1 MSSYGNVTTRIID
14 PVFDRSNLRVEFR
27 LPADS
32 CYLSNMR
39 LVNIAIDSDN
49 AASSYNPQLG
59 ALGAI
64 RNISIFD
71 GSVLLEQLTD
81 ATLLNAFKNVQ
92 AENDYNLSVNRFLKY
107 NANGYTMS
115 GVPNFVNNTELA
127 TNSYQLATQ
136 NPVANNVGKKA
147 WISLRDC
154 ISFLRSSSIVPT
166 NVFRQFRVVVE
177 YNDAAAL
184 KYLTSVTNATVAT
197 SADALFLVDEVND
210 GDAKDSMMRN
220 YEGVS
225 YRPIEAERVV
235 VPAVT
240 VADDTESEQSVS
252 FLVNGFNNK
261 RLNRLLIVQ
270 QAGDSATYDVGDATV
285 GNGIVSSVA
294 QWKTQLNLRVNG
306 KNLLAGDGI
315 AGSSAT
321 TTNRAGSSA
330 NRRLAYLTDSWGNTN
345 LTANMNVV
353 AYNDEPDF
361 VSSDL
366 RARSQDYL
374 GLMVQ
379 SEIQELQVQYQ
390 RTALG
395 AATGSAGSNAAQ
407 RQQLLLN
414 LFGEVERAVVMGAG
428 GSYNVIYVV

>member
-1 MSSYGNVTTRIID
+1 MSSYGNVTSRIID

-39 LVNIAIDSDN
+39 LINIAINSDN
-49 AASSYNPQLG
+49 AGSSYNPQLG

-64 RNISIFD
+64 RNISVFD
-71 GSVLLEQLTD
+71 GSVLLEQLSD

-115 GVPNFVNNTELA
+115 GVPNFTNNTEIA
-127 TNSYQLATQ
+127 RNSYTLQVQ
-136 NPVANNVGKKA
+136 NPVANNVGQKA

-154 ISFLRSSSIVPT
+154 ISFLRSSSVVPT
-166 NVFRQFRVVVE
+166 NIYKQFRIVVE
-177 YNDAAAL
+177 YNDASAL
-184 KYLTSVTNATVAT
+184 KYLTSVTNATVST
-197 SADALFLVDEVND
+197 SADALLLVDEVND

-240 VADDTESEQSVS
+240 VADDSESEQSLS

-261 RLNRLLIVQ
+261 RLNRLLVVQ
-270 QAGDSATYDVGDATV
+270 QSGDSSTYDVGNATV
-285 GNGIVSSVA
+285 GNGVVSSVP
-294 QWKTQLNLRVNG
+294 QWKTRFNIRVNG
-306 KNLLAGDGI
+306 KNVLAGDGI
-315 AGSSAT
+315 SGSPAT
-321 TTNRAGSSA
+321 STNRAGSSA
-330 NRRLAYLTDSWGNTN
+330 NRRLAYLTDTWGNTN

-353 AYNDEPDF
+353 TYNDQPNF
-361 VSSDL
+361 VVEEL
-366 RARSQDYL
+366 RQRNQDYI

-379 SEIQELQVQYQ
+379 DHIQELQIQYA

-395 AATGSAGSNAAQ
+395 NSSTTGSNLPQ

-414 LFGEVERAVVMGAG
+414 VFGEVERAVVVGAG
-428 GSYNVIYVV
+428 GSYNVVYAQ

>member
-1 MSSYGNVTTRIID
+1 
-14 PVFDRSNLRVEFR
+14 
-27 LPADS
+27 
-32 CYLSNMR
+32 MR
-39 LVNIAIDSDN
+39 LINVAIDSNN
-49 AASSYNPQLG
+49 AGSSYNPQLG

-107 NANGYTMS
+107 NDNGYTMS

-127 TNSYQLATQ
+127 KNSYQLATQ
-136 NPVANNVGKKA
+136 NPVANNIGQKA
-147 WISLRDC
+147 WVSLRDC
-154 ISFLRSSSIVPT
+154 ISFLRSSSVVPT

-240 VADDTESEQSVS
+240 VADDTESEQSLS

-270 QAGDSATYDVGDATV
+270 QAGDSTTYDVGNATV
-285 GNGIVSSVA
+285 GNGIVSSVP
-294 QWKTQLNLRVNG
+294 QWKTRLNLRVNG

-315 AGSSAT
+315 SGSSAT
-321 TTNRAGSSA
+321 AQNRAGSSA
-330 NRRLAYLTDSWGNTN
+330 NRRLAYLTDAWGNTN

-361 VSSDL
+361 VSAAL
-366 RARSQDYL
+366 RARGQDYL

-390 RTALG
+390 RTAIG
-395 AATGSAGSNAAQ
+395 AASGDAGSNAAQ

>member
-1 MSSYGNVTTRIID
+1 
-14 PVFDRSNLRVEFR
+14 
-27 LPADS
+27 
-32 CYLSNMR
+32 MR
-39 LVNIAIDSDN
+39 LINIAINSDN
-49 AASSYNPQLG
+49 AGSSYNPQLG

-64 RNISIFD
+64 RNISVFD
-71 GSVLLEQLTD
+71 GSVLLEQLSD

-115 GVPNFVNNTELA
+115 GVPNFTNNTEIA
-127 TNSYQLATQ
+127 RNSYTLQVQ
-136 NPVANNVGKKA
+136 NPVANNVGQKA

-154 ISFLRSSSIVPT
+154 ISFLRSSSVVPT
-166 NVFRQFRVVVE
+166 NIYKQFRIVVE
-177 YNDAAAL
+177 YNDASAL
-184 KYLTSVTNATVAT
+184 KYLTSVTNATVST
-197 SADALFLVDEVND
+197 SADALLLVDEVND

-240 VADDTESEQSVS
+240 VADDSESEQSLS

-261 RLNRLLIVQ
+261 RLNRLLVVQ
-270 QAGDSATYDVGDATV
+270 QSGDSSTYDVGNATV
-285 GNGIVSSVA
+285 GNGVVSSVP
-294 QWKTQLNLRVNG
+294 QWKTRFNIRVNG
-306 KNLLAGDGI
+306 KNVLAGDGI
-315 AGSSAT
+315 SGSPAT
-321 TTNRAGSSA
+321 STNRAGSSA
-330 NRRLAYLTDSWGNTN
+330 NRRLAYLTDTWGNTN

-353 AYNDEPDF
+353 TYNDQPNF
-361 VSSDL
+361 VVEEL
-366 RARSQDYL
+366 RQRNQDYI

-379 SEIQELQVQYQ
+379 DHIQELQIQYA

-395 AATGSAGSNAAQ
+395 NSSTTGSNLPQ

-414 LFGEVERAVVMGAG
+414 VFGEVERAVVVGAG
-428 GSYNVIYVV
+428 GSYNVVYAQ

>member
-1 MSSYGNVTTRIID
+1 MSSYGNVTSRIID

-27 LPADS
+27 LPAES

-39 LVNIAIDSDN
+39 LINIAINSDN
-49 AASSYNPQLG
+49 AGTSYNPQLG

-64 RNISIFD
+64 RNISVFD
-71 GSVLLEQLTD
+71 GSVLLEQLSD
-81 ATLLNAFKNVQ
+81 APLLNAFKNVQ
-92 AENDYNLSVNRFLKY
+92 AENDYNLSVNRYLKY

-115 GVPNFVNNTELA
+115 GVPNFTNNTELA
-127 TNSYQLATQ
+127 RNSYTLKVQ
-136 NPVANNVGKKA
+136 NPVANNVGQKA

-154 ISFLRSSSIVPT
+154 ISFLRSSSVVPT
-166 NVFRQFRVVVE
+166 NVYKQFRIVVE
-177 YNDAAAL
+177 YNDASAL
-184 KYLTSVTNATVAT
+184 KYLTSVSNANVVT
-197 SADALFLVDEVND
+197 SQDALLLVDEVND

-240 VADDTESEQSVS
+240 VADDTESEQSLS

-261 RLNRLLIVQ
+261 RLNRLLVVQ
-270 QAGDSATYDVGDATV
+270 QSGDSSTYDVANANV
-285 GNGIVSSVA
+285 GNSSVASVA
-294 QWKTQLNLRVNG
+294 QWKTRFNIRVNG
-306 KNLLAGDGI
+306 KNVLAGDGI
-315 AGSSAT
+315 SGTSST

-330 NRRLAYLTDSWGNTN
+330 NRRLAYLTDTWGNTN
-345 LTANMNVV
+345 LTATMNVV
-353 AYNDEPDF
+353 AYNDQPNFSEQ
-361 VSSDL
+361 DL
-366 RARSQDYL
+366 RERHQDYL

-379 SEIQELQVQYQ
+379 DHIQELQIQYA

-395 AATGSAGSNAAQ
+395 NSSTNGSNLPQ

-414 LFGEVERAVVMGAG
+414 VFGEVERAVVVGAG
-428 GSYNVIYVV
+428 GSYNVVYAQ

>member
-1 MSSYGNVTTRIID
+1 MSSYGNVTSRIID

-32 CYLSNMR
+32 CYLSNIR
-39 LVNIAIDSDN
+39 LINIAINSDN

-64 RNISIFD
+64 RNISVFD
-71 GSVLLEQLTD
+71 GSVLLEQLSD
-81 ATLLNAFKNVQ
+81 ATLINAFKNVQ

-115 GVPNFVNNTELA
+115 GVPSFVNNTELA
-127 TNSYQLATQ
+127 KNSYQLRVQ
-136 NPVANNVGKKA
+136 NPVANNVGSKA

-154 ISFLRSSSIVPT
+154 ISFLRSSSVVPT
-166 NVFRQFRVVVE
+166 NIYKQFRIVVE

-184 KYLTSVTNATVAT
+184 KYLTSVTNAAVST
-197 SADALFLVDEVND
+197 SSDALLLVDEVND

-225 YRPIEAERVV
+225 YRPLEAERVV
-235 VPAVT
+235 VPAVAN
-240 VADDTESEQSVS
+240 VNDTESEQSLS

-261 RLNRLLIVQ
+261 RLNRLLVVQ
-270 QAGDSATYDVGDATV
+270 QSGDSTTYDVTNTTV
-285 GNGIVSSVA
+285 GNGIVSSVP
-294 QWKTQLNLRVNG
+294 QWKTRFNIRVNG
-306 KNLLAGDGI
+306 KNVLAGDGI
-315 AGSSAT
+315 SGSTANSAH
-321 TTNRAGSSA
+321 RAGSSA
-330 NRRLAYLTDSWGNTN
+330 NRRLAYLTDTWGNTN

-353 AYNDEPDF
+353 AYNDQANF
-361 VSSDL
+361 SDTEL
-366 RARSQDYL
+366 QAREQDYL

-379 SEIQELQVQYQ
+379 DHIQELQIQYA
-390 RTALG
+390 RTTLG
-395 AATGSAGSNAAQ
+395 DGSVTGAGNLPQ

-414 LFGEVERAVVMGAG
+414 VFGEVERAVVVGAG
-428 GSYNVIYVV
+428 GSYNVVYTQ

>member
-1 MSSYGNVTTRIID
+1 MSSYGNVTSRIID

-39 LVNIAIDSDN
+39 LINIAINSDN
-49 AASSYNPQLG
+49 AGSSYNPQLG

-64 RNISIFD
+64 RNISVFD
-71 GSVLLEQLTD
+71 GSVLLEQLSD

-107 NANGYTMS
+107 NSNGYTMS
-115 GVPNFVNNTELA
+115 GVPQFVNNTEIA
-127 TNSYQLATQ
+127 RNSYTLQVQ
-136 NPVANNVGKKA
+136 NPVANNVGQKA

-154 ISFLRSSSIVPT
+154 ISFLRSSSVVPT
-166 NVFRQFRVVVE
+166 NIYKQFRIVVE
-177 YNDAAAL
+177 YNDASAL
-184 KYLTSVTNATVAT
+184 KYLTSVTNATVST
-197 SADALFLVDEVND
+197 SADALLLVDEVND

-240 VADDTESEQSVS
+240 VADDTESEQSLS

-261 RLNRLLIVQ
+261 RLNRLLVVQ
-270 QAGDSATYDVGDATV
+270 QSGDSSTYDVGNATV
-285 GNGIVSSVA
+285 GNGVVA
-294 QWKTQLNLRVNG
+294 SMPQWKTRFNIRVNG
-306 KNLLAGDGI
+306 KNVLAGDGI
-315 AGSSAT
+315 SGSPAT
-321 TTNRAGSSA
+321 STNRAGSSA
-330 NRRLAYLTDSWGNTN
+330 NRRLAYLTDTWGNTN

-353 AYNDEPDF
+353 TYNDQPNF
-361 VSSDL
+361 VAQDL
-366 RARSQDYL
+366 RERNQDYI

-379 SEIQELQVQYQ
+379 DHIQELQIQYA
-390 RTALG
+390 RTPLG
-395 AATGSAGSNAAQ
+395 NSSTTGSNLKQ

-414 LFGEVERAVVMGAG
+414 VFGEVERAVVVGAG
-428 GSYNVIYVV
+428 GSYNVVYAQ

>member
-1 MSSYGNVTTRIID
+1 MSSYGNVTSRIID

-39 LVNIAIDSDN
+39 LINIAINSDN
-49 AASSYNPQLG
+49 AGSSYNPQLG

-64 RNISIFD
+64 RNISVFD
-71 GSVLLEQLTD
+71 GSVLLEQLSD

-115 GVPNFVNNTELA
+115 GVPNFTNNTEIA
-127 TNSYQLATQ
+127 RNSYTLQVQ
-136 NPVANNVGKKA
+136 NPVANNVGQKA

-154 ISFLRSSSIVPT
+154 ISFLRSSSVVPT
-166 NVFRQFRVVVE
+166 NIYKQFRIVVE
-177 YNDAAAL
+177 YNDASAL
-184 KYLTSVTNATVAT
+184 KYLTSVTNATVST
-197 SADALFLVDEVND
+197 SADALLLVDEVND

-240 VADDTESEQSVS
+240 VADDSESEQSLS

-261 RLNRLLIVQ
+261 RLNRLLVVQ
-270 QAGDSATYDVGDATV
+270 QSGDSSTYDVGNATV
-285 GNGIVSSVA
+285 GNGVVSSMP
-294 QWKTQLNLRVNG
+294 QWKTRFNIRVNG
-306 KNLLAGDGI
+306 KNVLAGDGI
-315 AGSSAT
+315 SGSPAT
-321 TTNRAGSSA
+321 STNRAGSSA
-330 NRRLAYLTDSWGNTN
+330 NRRLAYLTDTWGNTN

-353 AYNDEPDF
+353 TYNDQPNF
-361 VSSDL
+361 VVEEL
-366 RARSQDYL
+366 RQRNQDYI

-379 SEIQELQVQYQ
+379 DHIQELQIQYA

-395 AATGSAGSNAAQ
+395 NSSTTGSNLPQ

-414 LFGEVERAVVMGAG
+414 VFGEVERAVVVGAG
-428 GSYNVIYVV
+428 GSYNVVYAQ